1 MSTTGN
7 LRGLKPD
14 QRRRIEK
21 LGNRRVPAARIVSP
35 ELARS
40 LSELSHEVGRQLG
53 LILDRRGHVIH
64 VVVGTATGV
73 EIPDLTRHRAGAG
86 RLRGLRLVHTHLRGE
101 PLTDDDFTDLALLR
115 LDLVTAIL
123 VGDDG
128 LPATMHSAHLRP
140 GDTGAQPWDLLE
152 PHHPAQEPTDFGALM
167 RALEQEFTR
176 LANGRL
182 RRVDVPRA
190 LAVHATTDSLARAE
204 ESVAELLDLANTCG
218 VEVVDVV
225 RQRRPRIDPRFVLGR
240 GKVQDV
246 VIRAMQLG
254 ADILLFNRDLTPGQ
268 LRNLATMTELKII
281 DRTQLILDIF
291 AQHAHT
297 VDGKLQ
303 VELAQLRYNLPRL
316 VGHGTAMSRL
326 AGGIGGRGP
335 GETKLEIGRRRARD
349 RIAHLERQLKAAGR
363 RRDQRRHRR
372 QARSIPIISIVGY
385 TNAGKSTLLNALT
398 NSAVTVENQL
408 FATLDT
414 ASRRLRFPNEREVII
429 TDTVGF
435 IRDLPA
441 ELLKAF
447 ATTLEELRD
456 ADLLLHV
463 VDAAHPAVGQH
474 IQVVEDTLGEL
485 GLADIPRVLVFNKVD
500 LLTPAVRTGLADR
513 PDAIAISA
521 LDRATFAPVLE
532 LVEAHCWPARPRA
545 ETA

>member
-14 QRRRIEK
+14 QRRRIDK
-21 LGNRRVPAARIVSP
+21 LANRRVPGDRIVSP

-40 LSELSHEVGRQLG
+40 LCELSRETGRQLG
-53 LILDRRGHVIH
+53 LILDRRGHVVH
-64 VVVGTATGV
+64 VIVGTASSV
-73 EIPDLTRHRAGAG
+73 ELPDLTRHRAGAG
-86 RLRGLRLVHTHLRGE
+86 RMRGVRLVHTHLRGE
-101 PLTDDDFTDLALLR
+101 ALTNDDFTDLALLR
-115 LDLVTAIL
+115 LDLVSAI
-123 VGDDG
+123 VVAEDG
-128 LPATMHSAHLRP
+128 LPVTMHSAHLRP
-140 GDTGAQPWDLLE
+140 GDVGPQPWTLLD
-152 PHHPAQEPTDFGALM
+152 PQHPAQETTDFAALVQ
-167 RALEQEFTR
+167 ALEEEVARQT
-176 LANGRL
+176 NGRL
-182 RRVDVPRA
+182 QRLALPRA
-190 LAVHATTDSLARAE
+190 VVVHVTTESLARAE
-204 ESVAELLDLANTCG
+204 DSVAELLDLAQTCG

-225 RQRRPRIDPRFVLGR
+225 KQRRSQIDARFVLGR
-240 GKVQDV
+240 GKVQEV

-268 LRNLATMTELKII
+268 LRNLGELTELKIV

-303 VELAQLRYNLPRL
+303 VELAQLRYILPRL

-349 RIAHLERQLKAAGR
+349 RIAHLDKQLKRAGR

-372 QARSIPIISIVGY
+372 QARHVPIVSIVGY

-398 NSAVTVENQL
+398 NSSVTVEDQL

-414 ASRRLRFPNEREVII
+414 ASRRLRFPDEREVII

-435 IRDLPA
+435 IRALPK

-463 VDAAHPAVGQH
+463 VNTAHPAVEQH
-474 IQVVEDTLGEL
+474 IEVVEQTLGDL
-485 GLADIPRVLVFNKVD
+485 HLADIPRVLVLNKID
-500 LLTPAVRTGLADR
+500 LLTPELRTDLAVGTEGVPL
-513 PDAIAISA
+513 SA
-521 LDRATFAPVLE
+521 LNRTTFQPLLE
-532 LVEAHCWPARPRA
+532 VIAAHCWPAKTPTPIA
-545 ETA
+545 

>member
-1 MSTTGN
+1 MTATGN
-7 LRGLKPD
+7 LRGLKSA

-21 LGNRRVPAARIVSP
+21 LGTRRVRANRIISP
-35 ELARS
+35 ELARTM
-40 LSELSHEVGRQLG
+40 SELSRDTGRQLG
-53 LILDRRGHVIH
+53 LILDRRGHVVH
-64 VVVGTATGV
+64 VVVGTATGL
-73 EIPDLTRHRAGAG
+73 EIPDLTRHRAGEG

-101 PLTDDDFTDLALLR
+101 PLTEDDFTDLALLR
-115 LDLVTAIL
+115 LDLVAAIE
-123 VGDDG
+123 VGEDG
-128 LPATMHSAHLRP
+128 LPVVMHSAHLRP
-140 GDTGAQPWDLLE
+140 GDTGPKPWAVLA
-152 PHHPAQEPTDFGALM
+152 PQHPAQETEDFGAFV
-167 RALEQEFTR
+167 RALEDEFTR
-176 LANGRL
+176 HTNGRL
-182 RRVDVPRA
+182 RRMDVPRA
-190 LAVHATTDSLARAE
+190 LAVHVDTASLALAQD
-204 ESVAELLDLANTCG
+204 SVAELQDLAQTCG

-225 RQRRPRIDPRFVLGR
+225 QQRRPKIDPRFVMGR

-268 LRNLATMTELKII
+268 LRNLADLTELKIV

-303 VELAQLRYNLPRL
+303 VELAQLRYILPRL

-349 RIAHLERQLKAAGR
+349 RIAHLEKQLKLAGR

-372 QARSIPIISIVGY
+372 QARHVPIVSIVGY

-398 NSAVTVENQL
+398 DSDVTVENQL

-414 ASRRLRFPNEREVII
+414 ASRRLRFPQEREVII

-435 IRDLPA
+435 IRDLPK

-463 VDAAHPAVGQH
+463 VDAAHPAMDQH
-474 IQVVEDTLGEL
+474 VEVVEQTLGEL
-485 GLADIPRVLVFNKVD
+485 DLAHIPRVLVRNKID
-500 LLTPAVRTGLADR
+500 LLTPETRAAYAERADGI
-513 PDAIAISA
+513 PVSA
-521 LDRATFAPVLE
+521 RARATFGPLLHAIE
-532 LVEAHCWPARPRA
+532 THCWPAGVRA
-545 ETA
+545 GSA